1 MSAHASADVS
11 ADGSTVTVAVMLTQE
26 QADPE
31 FAALVIRNLTRAGVQ
46 VDFAQGSAVL
56 GNYTSFTEA
65 HRAVVDEFVS
75 SQ

>member
-1 MSAHASADVS
+1 MSAHATADVA
-11 ADGSTVTVAVMLTQE
+11 ADGSTVTIAVMLSGE
-26 QADPE
+26 ESVPE

-46 VDFAQGSAVL
+46 VDFAEGSAVL

-65 HRAVVDEFVS
+65 HRAVDDEFVA